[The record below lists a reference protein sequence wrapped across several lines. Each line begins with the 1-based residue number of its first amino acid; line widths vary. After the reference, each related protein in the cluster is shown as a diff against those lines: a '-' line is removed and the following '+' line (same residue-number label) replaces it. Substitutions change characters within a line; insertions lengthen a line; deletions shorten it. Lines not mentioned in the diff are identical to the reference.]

1 MSEVPSST
9 MCLLAVHLS
18 SKWFVSFRFVADSL
32 NHTAIDK
39 SVSAYIG
46 SVDNGNKIVKGI
58 RGVQKNSV
66 GTRVGVLL
74 RIGHRPNAC
83 LISLD
88 LPHITPLTAALN
100 CINLPDPSVSPRTIY
115 STAPSA
121 IDNNMRLLRT
131 DTLELVEFVGRAP
144 PYVILSHT
152 WSHDEVSFEDMS
164 LLPKAALKKKAGY
177 SKILGASLRAA
188 ADGYEYI
195 WVDTCWYGNALSA
208 LGSAMLAS

>member
-1 MSEVPSST
+1 
-9 MCLLAVHLS
+9 
-18 SKWFVSFRFVADSL
+18 
-32 NHTAIDK
+32 
-39 SVSAYIG
+39 
-46 SVDNGNKIVKGI
+46 
-58 RGVQKNSV
+58 
-66 GTRVGVLL
+66 
-74 RIGHRPNAC
+74 
-83 LISLD
+83 
-88 LPHITPLTAALN
+88 
-100 CINLPDPSVSPRTIY
+100 
-115 STAPSA
+115 
-121 IDNNMRLLRT
+121 MRLLRT